1 MAHDSLRSQTR
12 IAFCD
17 GLQGPETANGCP
29 VLRRQPHH
37 CEKFKRDHP
46 VPTASHKHR
55 TLVFL
60 YFEVTG
66 RPFTGHAPD
75 TSFILEILPLN
86 QVKALR

>member
-1 MAHDSLRSQTR
+1 MDVRFCEGSLTTVRNSKGTIR
-12 IAFCD
+12 FPR
-17 GLQGPETANGCP
+17 LLTNTE
-29 VLRRQPHH
+29 
-37 CEKFKRDHP
+37 
-46 VPTASHKHR
+46 